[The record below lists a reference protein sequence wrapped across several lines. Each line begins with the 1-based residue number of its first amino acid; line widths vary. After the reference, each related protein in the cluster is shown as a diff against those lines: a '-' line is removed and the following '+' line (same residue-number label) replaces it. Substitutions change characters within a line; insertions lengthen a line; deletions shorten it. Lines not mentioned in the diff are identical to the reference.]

1 VWGWCGDGLKN
12 LWATRELTG
21 IVSREG
27 ETAVINRL
35 LRFVVPRIVGRL
47 PTVVEEMKLE
57 DVEKLMGI
65 TPQLMESYFS
75 KAGPE
80 QREVMLSIS
89 RGVLDQIE
97 QKYSSSGS

>member
-1 VWGWCGDGLKN
+1 
-12 LWATRELTG
+12 
-21 IVSREG
+21 
-27 ETAVINRL
+27 VINKL
-35 LRFVVPRIVGRL
+35 IGFLVPRIVGRL
-47 PTVVEEMKLE
+47 PKVVEDMKLE

-80 QREVMLSIS
+80 QRALMLSIS